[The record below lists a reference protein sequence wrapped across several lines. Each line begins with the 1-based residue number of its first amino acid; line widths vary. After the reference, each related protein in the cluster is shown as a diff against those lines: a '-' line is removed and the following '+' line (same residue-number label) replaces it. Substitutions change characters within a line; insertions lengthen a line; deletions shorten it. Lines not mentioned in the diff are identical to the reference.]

1 MTLALLHDFLGD
13 VPGRRWLG
21 FASRWLALAACL
33 LAGALQSARAQDIEP
48 RTYFNA
54 PIGINFLIL
63 GYAYTQGALQFDT
76 ALDLNDAD
84 LKTSNA
90 VLAYARVFELGGK
103 AATFDVVV
111 PYTGLSGTAVHQG
124 DPVERNVNGFANPS
138 FRLTWNFY
146 GAPALSLK
154 EYRLWQQDVVVG
166 ASLRILAPWS
176 QYDPDRLVNIGTNRW
191 TFKPEIGASKTIGPW
206 TLEVSAAASIFTDNN
221 DFFGG
226 NKRRQDPV
234 YSFQGHVIRSF
245 SGGSWLSVDATY
257 FAGGRTTFN
266 GILKADLQQNWRAGA
281 TYAIPVDRKNSL
293 KLYASSGF
301 SDRTGNSFDLVGIA
315 WQHRWGEGM

>member
-1 MTLALLHDFLGD
+1 MNPLRDRVVLPDLLFLRWPLPAFRYLASAFC
-13 VPGRRWLG
+13 
-21 FASRWLALAACL
+21 ALAGMASPV
-33 LAGALQSARAQDIEP
+33 AAQDIEP

-54 PIGINFLIL
+54 PIGINFLIA
-63 GYAYTQGALQFDT
+63 GYAYTRGALQFDT
-76 ALDLNDAD
+76 ALDLTDAN
-84 LKTSNA
+84 LRTSNA

-138 FRLTWNFY
+138 FRVTWNFH
-146 GAPALSLK
+146 GAPALTLD

-191 TFKPEIGASKTIGPW
+191 TFKPEVGASKTVGPW
-206 TLEVSAAASIFTDNN
+206 TLEGSLAALIFTDNN
-221 DFFGG
+221 DFYGG
-226 NKRRQDPV
+226 NKRQQDPV
-234 YSFQGHVIRSF
+234 YAVQGHVIRSF
-245 SGGSWLSVDATY
+245 GGGSWLSVDATY
-257 FAGGRTTFN
+257 YAGGRTTFN
-266 GILKADLQQNWRAGA
+266 GILKADLQQNWRVGA
-281 TYAIPVDRKNSL
+281 TYAIPVDRKNSV
-293 KLYASSGF
+293 KLYASSGL

>member
-1 MTLALLHDFLGD
+1 MKCRTFRVELSVL
-13 VPGRRWLG
+13 PMRWRARL
-21 FASRWLALAACL
+21 ASRVLAPVACVLASVATP
-33 LAGALQSARAQDIEP
+33 AGAQDIEP

-54 PIGINFLIL
+54 PIGINFLIV
-63 GYAYTQGALQFDT
+63 GYAYTQGALLFDT
-76 ALDLNDAD
+76 ALELTDAN
-84 LKTSNA
+84 LKTANA

-111 PYTGLSGTAVHQG
+111 PYTGLSGTAVYQG
-124 DPVERNVNGFANPS
+124 DSVERNVNGFANPAV
-138 FRLTWNFY
+138 RLTWNFY
-146 GAPALSLK
+146 GAPALTLN

-191 TFKPEIGASKTIGPW
+191 TFKPEVGASKTVGPW

-226 NKRRQDPV
+226 NKRQQDPV

-245 SGGSWLSVDATY
+245 VGGSWLSVDATY

-266 GILKADLQQNWRAGA
+266 GILKADLQQNWRVGA
-281 TYAIPVDRKNSL
+281 TYAIPVDRKNSV
-293 KLYASSGF
+293 KLYASSGV